1 MEQNSRIL
9 LYALLGIVVVGGTIV
24 SIIYRSKQREKSEG
38 KINSGSQQN
47 NLLKSISNQQADDL
61 NRQGSNIIFSDEEII
76 SQMMKMLE
84 YFNGDMGALFSVVS
98 DPVPQIA
105 SVIFDNLDAVINSRG
120 SEMLKSWFS
129 SFTDARKG
137 WDAELYR
144 SKAVKILSLLK
155 QCGIQQST
163 ELKLTWNENA
173 AKHYRQ
179 LTKIEVGDVCE
190 VLSPCWIYKNEVFEQ
205 GLVRLIING

>member
-38 KINSGSQQN
+38 KIKCGPQQN
-47 NLLKSISNQQADDL
+47 DLLKGTSNQQVNDL
-61 NRQGSNIIFSDEEII
+61 NRQGNITFSNQEII

-105 SVIFDNLDAVINSRG
+105 SVVFDNLDAVINSRG
-120 SEMLKSWFS
+120 SEMLKLWFS
-129 SFTDARKG
+129 SFTDARKL

-144 SKAVKILSLLK
+144 SKAVEILSLLK

-179 LTKIEVGDVCE
+179 LTKIEVGDICE

-205 GLVRLIING
+205 GLVRPIINE

>member
-1 MEQNSRIL
+1 M
-9 LYALLGIVVVGGTIV
+9 
-24 SIIYRSKQREKSEG
+24 
-38 KINSGSQQN
+38 
-47 NLLKSISNQQADDL
+47 LKSISNQQADDL

-137 WDAELYR
+137 
-144 SKAVKILSLLK
+144 
-155 QCGIQQST
+155 
-163 ELKLTWNENA
+163 
-173 AKHYRQ
+173 
-179 LTKIEVGDVCE
+179 
-190 VLSPCWIYKNEVFEQ
+190 
-205 GLVRLIING
+205 

>member
-120 SEMLKSWFS
+120 SEM
-129 SFTDARKG
+129 
-137 WDAELYR
+137 YR

-205 GLVRLIING
+205 GLVRPIING

>member
-1 MEQNSRIL
+1 MRYLVSLAIL
-9 LYALLGIVVVGGTIV
+9 Y
-24 SIIYRSKQREKSEG
+24 
-38 KINSGSQQN
+38 
-47 NLLKSISNQQADDL
+47 
-61 NRQGSNIIFSDEEII
+61 
-76 SQMMKMLE
+76 
-84 YFNGDMGALFSVVS
+84 
-98 DPVPQIA
+98 P
-105 SVIFDNLDAVINSRG
+105 
-120 SEMLKSWFS
+120 KSWFS

-205 GLVRLIING
+205 GLVRPIING

>member
-24 SIIYRSKQREKSEG
+24 SIIYRSKQKEKSEG
-38 KINSGSQQN
+38 VVKGKFQQN
-47 NLLKSISNQQADDL
+47 SLLKSIPNQQADDL
-61 NRQGSNIIFSDEEII
+61 NRQGNMTFSDEEII
-76 SQMMKMLE
+76 SQLMKMLE
-84 YFNGDMGALFSVVS
+84 YFNGDMGALFSVIS

-105 SVIFDNLDAVINSRG
+105 SVVFDNLDAVINSRG

-137 WDAELYR
+137 WDVELYR

-179 LTKIEVGDVCE
+179 LTQIEVGDICE

-205 GLVRLIING
+205 GLVRPIING

>member
-61 NRQGSNIIFSDEEII
+61 NRQGNIIFSDEEII

-205 GLVRLIING
+205 GLVRPIING

>member
-1 MEQNSRIL
+1 
-9 LYALLGIVVVGGTIV
+9 
-24 SIIYRSKQREKSEG
+24 
-38 KINSGSQQN
+38 
-47 NLLKSISNQQADDL
+47 
-61 NRQGSNIIFSDEEII
+61 
-76 SQMMKMLE
+76 
-84 YFNGDMGALFSVVS
+84 MGALFSVVS

-163 ELKLTWNENA
+163 AVIANWALD
-173 AKHYRQ
+173 Q
-179 LTKIEVGDVCE
+179 SISEVSI
-190 VLSPCWIYKNEVFEQ
+190 LSIIILCSLRVKNQ
-205 GLVRLIING
+205 